1 LPAQIPQR
9 QALPEIRLSPT
20 CCKLWRFWRW
30 LIRPL
35 RLTWVLTLIAFF
47 ASSADAHVTRVEIF
61 SRADIQ
67 DGRAFGLAGA
77 YERIIG
83 RVYFAINPEN
93 IHNQQIVDLDKAPRN
108 AQGEVEFS
116 ADLYLFK
123 PKDMAKGNNAV
134 LFEVSN
140 RGGRGILRL
149 VNGGNSSDPNA
160 DFGDG
165 FLLREGYTVA
175 WLGWQ
180 FDVADQGQNL
190 RLSAPVVHDP
200 GGKEIRGLVRSDFT
214 PSEKRDDMP
223 LGHILL
229 GPGGGKSYPVD
240 DPASA
245 KNVLTVRDTPGGSRQ
260 TIPRSQWS
268 FAHSVEGQ
276 LVADPHFIH
285 LDGGFLP
292 GKIYEVVY
300 EAKDPVVVGAG
311 LAAVRDFLSYLKY
324 DPQATAPVRRVY
336 AVGISQSGRF
346 LRHFLYQDFNA
357 DEQGRQVMDGVIAHV
372 AGAGRGSF
380 NHRFAQPSRDAQP
393 LSSFFFP
400 TDLFPY
406 NDLPKTDP
414 ETGET
419 AGLLDAASRS
429 HTAPKLFFTNT
440 SYEYWGRSASLIH
453 TSADGLK
460 DAAPGENARIYFL
473 AGLQHFSAAF
483 PPQKATTGS
492 PELTAQQRHN
502 PNPVQWFWRALITDM
517 DQWVKDGTPPPPNT
531 YPKIADSTLVPLSK
545 WTFPRIP
552 GVNTPHEMNLAYHLD
567 FGSQWKSGIISNEP
581 PKVGNPFPVLVP
593 QTDADG
599 NDLGGVRL
607 PELQVPLATY
617 TGWNLRDPSI
627 GAPDLRLSFLGSFL
641 PFARNASER
650 EKSGDPRSSVAE
662 RYVSREEYM
671 GKFAEAAMNLIKD
684 RFLLREDLAA
694 VLERGQREWN
704 EIAGQK

>member
-1 LPAQIPQR
+1 V
-9 QALPEIRLSPT
+9 
-20 CCKLWRFWRW
+20 
-30 LIRPL
+30 RPLRL

-47 ASSADAHVTRVEIF
+47 ASSADAHVTRVEIL
-61 SRADIQ
+61 SHADIQ

-83 RVYFAINPEN
+83 RVYFAVNPEN
-93 IHNQQIVDLDKAPRN
+93 IHNRPIVDLDKAPRN

-140 RGGRGILRL
+140 RGGKGILRL
-149 VNGGNSSDPNA
+149 VNGGNTSDPNNE
-160 DFGDG
+160 FGDG
-165 FLLREGYTVA
+165 FLLREGYTIA

-190 RLSAPVVHDP
+190 RLSAPVAHDP

-214 PSEKRDDMP
+214 PSQKRDDMP

-229 GPGGGKSYPVD
+229 GPAGGKSYPVD
-240 DPASA
+240 DPASP
-245 KNVLTVRDTPGGSRQ
+245 KNVLTVRDAPDGPRQ
-260 TIPRSQWS
+260 VIPRGRWS

-276 LVADPHFIH
+276 LVTDPHFIH

-300 EAKDPVVVGAG
+300 EAKDPAVAGAG

-393 LSSFFFP
+393 LSSIFFP

-406 NDLPKTDP
+406 TDLPEADP
-414 ETGET
+414 ESGET

-429 HTAPKLFFTNT
+429 HTVPKIFFTNT
-440 SYEYWGRSASLIH
+440 SYEYWGRCASLIH
-453 TSADGLK
+453 TSTDGLK
-460 DAAPGENARIYFL
+460 DAAPGENARIYLL

-492 PELTAQQRHN
+492 PDSTAQQRHN
-502 PNPVQWFWRALITDM
+502 PNPVQWFWRALITDL

-567 FGSQWKSGIISNEP
+567 FGSQWRSGIISNEP
-581 PKVGNPFPVLVP
+581 PKVGKTFSVLVP

-641 PFARNASER
+641 PFARDASER
-650 EKSGDPRSSVAE
+650 EKSADPRRSVAE
-662 RYVSREEYM
+662 RYVSREQYM
-671 GKFAEAAMNLIKD
+671 GKFAEAAMNLIKE
-684 RFLLREDLAA
+684 RFLLREDLTA

>member
-1 LPAQIPQR
+1 
-9 QALPEIRLSPT
+9 
-20 CCKLWRFWRW
+20 
-30 LIRPL
+30 
-35 RLTWVLTLIAFF
+35 
-47 ASSADAHVTRVEIF
+47 
-61 SRADIQ
+61 
-67 DGRAFGLAGA
+67 
-77 YERIIG
+77 
-83 RVYFAINPEN
+83 
-93 IHNQQIVDLDKAPRN
+93 
-108 AQGEVEFS
+108 
-116 ADLYLFK
+116 
-123 PKDMAKGNNAV
+123 
-134 LFEVSN
+134 
-140 RGGRGILRL
+140 
-149 VNGGNSSDPNA
+149 
-160 DFGDG
+160 
-165 FLLREGYTVA
+165 
-175 WLGWQ
+175 
-180 FDVADQGQNL
+180 
-190 RLSAPVVHDP
+190 
-200 GGKEIRGLVRSDFT
+200 
-214 PSEKRDDMP
+214 MP

-229 GPGGGKSYPVD
+229 GPGGGKSYAVD

-245 KNVLTVRDTPGGSRQ
+245 KNVLTVCDTPVGARQ
-260 TIPRSQWS
+260 VIPRSQWS

-300 EAKDPVVVGAG
+300 EGKDPVVVGAG
-311 LAAVRDFLSYLKY
+311 LAAVRDFLSFLKY

-346 LRHFLYQDFNA
+346 LRHFLYQDFNG

-406 NDLPKTDP
+406 NDLPETDP

-429 HTAPKLFFTNT
+429 HTAPKIFFTNT

-473 AGLQHFSAAF
+473 AGLQHFSATF

-492 PELTAQQRHN
+492 PDSAAQQRHN

-531 YPKIADSTLVPLSK
+531 YPKIADGTLVPLSK

-581 PKVGNPFPVLVP
+581 PKVGKPFPVLVP

-617 TGWNLRDPSI
+617 TGWNLRDPTI

-641 PFARNASER
+641 PFAGNASQR
-650 EKSGDPRSSVAE
+650 EKSGDPRPSVAE
-662 RYVSREEYM
+662 RYVSREEYI
-671 GKFAEAAMNLIKD
+671 GKFAGAAMNLIKD

>member
-1 LPAQIPQR
+1 VHPLR
-9 QALPEIRLSPT
+9 
-20 CCKLWRFWRW
+20 
-30 LIRPL
+30 L

-47 ASSADAHVTRVEIF
+47 ASSADAHVTRVEIL

-83 RVYFAINPEN
+83 RVYFAVNPEN
-93 IHNQQIVDLDKAPRN
+93 IHNRPIVDLDKAPRN

-140 RGGRGILRL
+140 RGGKGILRL
-149 VNGGNSSDPNA
+149 VNGGNTSDPNNE
-160 DFGDG
+160 FGDG
-165 FLLREGYTVA
+165 FLLREGYTIA

-190 RLSAPVVHDP
+190 RLSAPVAHDP

-214 PSEKRDDMP
+214 PSQKRDDMP

-229 GPGGGKSYPVD
+229 GPAGGKSYPVD
-240 DPASA
+240 DPASP
-245 KNVLTVRDTPGGSRQ
+245 KNVLTVRDAPDGPRQ
-260 TIPRSQWS
+260 VIPRGRWS

-276 LVADPHFIH
+276 LVTDPHFIH

-300 EAKDPVVVGAG
+300 EAKDPAVAGAG

-393 LSSFFFP
+393 LSSIFFP

-406 NDLPKTDP
+406 TDLPEADP

-419 AGLLDAASRS
+419 AGLLDAESRS
-429 HTAPKLFFTNT
+429 HTAPKIFFTNT
-440 SYEYWGRSASLIH
+440 SYEYWGRCASLIH
-453 TSADGLK
+453 TSTDGLK
-460 DAAPGENARIYFL
+460 DAAPGENARIYLL

-492 PELTAQQRHN
+492 PDSAAQQRHN
-502 PNPVQWFWRALITDM
+502 PNPVQWFWRALITDL

-552 GVNTPHEMNLAYHLD
+552 DVNTPHEMNLAYHLD
-567 FGSQWKSGIISNEP
+567 FGSQWRSGIISNEP
-581 PKVGNPFPVLVP
+581 PKVGKTFSVLVP

-641 PFARNASER
+641 PFARDASER
-650 EKSGDPRSSVAE
+650 EKSADPRRSVAE
-662 RYVSREEYM
+662 RYVSREQYM
-671 GKFAEAAMNLIKD
+671 GKFAEAAMNLIKE
-684 RFLLREDLAA
+684 RFLLREDLTA

>member
-1 LPAQIPQR
+1 M
-9 QALPEIRLSPT
+9 
-20 CCKLWRFWRW
+20 
-30 LIRPL
+30 RPLRL

-47 ASSADAHVTRVEIF
+47 ASSADAHVTRVEIL
-61 SRADIQ
+61 SRADLQ

-93 IHNQQIVDLDKAPRN
+93 IHNRPIVDLDKAPRN

-140 RGGRGILRL
+140 RGGKGILRL
-149 VNGGNSSDPNA
+149 VNGGNTSDPNNE
-160 DFGDG
+160 FGDG
-165 FLLREGYTVA
+165 FLLREGYTIA

-190 RLSAPVVHDP
+190 RLSAPVAHDP

-214 PSEKRDDMP
+214 PSQKRDEMP

-229 GPGGGKSYPVD
+229 GPAGGKSYPVD
-240 DPASA
+240 DPASP
-245 KNVLTVRDTPGGSRQ
+245 KNVLTVRDAPDGPRQ
-260 TIPRSQWS
+260 VIPRGRWS

-276 LVADPHFIH
+276 LVTDPHFIH

-300 EAKDPVVVGAG
+300 ESKDPAVAGAG

-393 LSSFFFP
+393 LSSIFFP

-406 NDLPKTDP
+406 TDLPEADP

-429 HTAPKLFFTNT
+429 HTAPKIFFTNT

-453 TSADGLK
+453 TSTDGLK
-460 DAAPGENARIYFL
+460 DAAPGENARIYLL
-473 AGLQHFSAAF
+473 AGLQHFSAVF

-492 PELTAQQRHN
+492 PDSTAQQRHN
-502 PNPVQWFWRALITDM
+502 PNPVQWFWRALITDL

-567 FGSQWKSGIISNEP
+567 FGSQWRWGIISNEP
-581 PKVGNPFPVLVP
+581 PKVGKTFSVLVP

-641 PFARNASER
+641 PFARDASER
-650 EKSGDPRSSVAE
+650 EKSGDPRRSVAE
-662 RYVSREEYM
+662 RYVSREQYM
-671 GKFAEAAMNLIKD
+671 GKFAEAAMNLIKE
-684 RFLLREDLAA
+684 RFLLREDLTA

-704 EIAGQK
+704 KIAGQK

>member
-1 LPAQIPQR
+1 M
-9 QALPEIRLSPT
+9 
-20 CCKLWRFWRW
+20 
-30 LIRPL
+30 RPLRL

-47 ASSADAHVTRVEIF
+47 ASSADAHVTRVEIL
-61 SRADIQ
+61 SHADIQ

-83 RVYFAINPEN
+83 RVYFAVNPEN
-93 IHNQQIVDLDKAPRN
+93 IHNRPIVDLDKAPRN

-140 RGGRGILRL
+140 RGGKGILRL
-149 VNGGNSSDPNA
+149 VNGGNTSDPNNE
-160 DFGDG
+160 FGDG
-165 FLLREGYTVA
+165 FLLREGYTIA

-190 RLSAPVVHDP
+190 RLSAPVAHDP

-214 PSEKRDDMP
+214 PSQKRDDMP

-229 GPGGGKSYPVD
+229 GPAGGKSYPVD
-240 DPASA
+240 DPASP
-245 KNVLTVRDTPGGSRQ
+245 KNVLTVRDAPDGPRQ
-260 TIPRSQWS
+260 VIPRGRWS

-276 LVADPHFIH
+276 LVTDPHFIH

-300 EAKDPVVVGAG
+300 EAKDPAVAGAG

-393 LSSFFFP
+393 LSSIFFP

-406 NDLPKTDP
+406 THLPEADP
-414 ETGET
+414 ETGDT

-429 HTAPKLFFTNT
+429 HTAPKIFFTNT

-460 DAAPGENARIYFL
+460 DAAPGENARIYLL

-483 PPQKATTGS
+483 PPPKATTGS
-492 PELTAQQRHN
+492 PDSTAQQRHN
-502 PNPVQWFWRALITDM
+502 PNPVQWFWRALINDM

-531 YPKIADSTLVPLSK
+531 YPTIADSTLVPLSK

-567 FGSQWKSGIISNEP
+567 FGSQWRSGIISNEP
-581 PKVGNPFPVLVP
+581 PKVGKTFSVLVP

-641 PFARNASER
+641 PFARDASER
-650 EKSGDPRSSVAE
+650 EKSADPRRSVAE
-662 RYVSREEYM
+662 RYVSREQYM
-671 GKFAEAAMNLIKD
+671 GKFAEAAMNLIKE
-684 RFLLREDLAA
+684 RFLLREDLTA